1 MPEEKPVRQAYRHSN
16 QGILVSCQICLV
28 HAMAEGKDGGGNHY
42 CYYGMKL
49 ESLNCHWMGYDSI
62 PIKMFLLILVLL
74 LLLVLVVLVPP
85 GEAVE

>member
-1 MPEEKPVRQAYRHSN
+1 MIA
-16 QGILVSCQICLV
+16 
-28 HAMAEGKDGGGNHY
+28 
-42 CYYGMKL
+42 
-49 ESLNCHWMGYDSI
+49 DSI

>member
-1 MPEEKPVRQAYRHSN
+1 MQWQKAKT
-16 QGILVSCQICLV
+16 
-28 HAMAEGKDGGGNHY
+28 AEGIITVI
-42 CYYGMKL
+42 YYGMKL

-74 LLLVLVVLVPP
+74 LLLVVLVPP